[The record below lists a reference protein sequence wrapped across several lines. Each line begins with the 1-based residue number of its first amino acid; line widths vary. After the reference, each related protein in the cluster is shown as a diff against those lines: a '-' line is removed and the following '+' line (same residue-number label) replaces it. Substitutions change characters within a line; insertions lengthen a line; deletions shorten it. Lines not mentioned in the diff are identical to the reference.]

1 MSELTSGSSL
11 TGAPYP
17 GAPVTY
23 VEAVESGAVLRPLR
37 WGLPDILIA
46 LLLAL
51 FVPLVVVSGV
61 LSAGVSRT
69 GAVVLMLSLTLPWVG
84 FGLWPLVT
92 TRVQGNGATIDLG
105 FSLRRVDVIWGIG
118 GGIACLLLGTAV
130 GWLTEKVF
138 GSFDSAA
145 GDALASAEVARW
157 VVWAFALCASIGA
170 PVFEELC
177 FRGLAFAALAR
188 SSSRLG
194 LPPVPIATIGSALL
208 FALVHLEPVRIPVL
222 LTIGLV
228 LSLLRARTGR
238 VGASIVAHSFNN
250 LVAVVGI
257 LVVYP

>member
-1 MSELTSGSSL
+1 MSELTSGSPL

-23 VEAVESGAVLRPLR
+23 VEAVASGAVLRPSR
-37 WGLPDILIA
+37 WGLPDVVIA
-46 LLLAL
+46 LLIAL

-61 LSAGVSRT
+61 LAAGASRN
-69 GAVVLMLSLTLPWVG
+69 GAVVLLLSLMLPWVG
-84 FGLWPLVT
+84 FGIWPLVT
-92 TRVQGNGATIDLG
+92 TRLQGNGATIDLG
-105 FSLRRVDVIWGIG
+105 LSLRRSDLLWGIG
-118 GGIACLLLGTAV
+118 GGIACLVLGTAV
-130 GWLTEKVF
+130 GWVTEKLF

-145 GDALASAEVARW
+145 GDALASADVARW
-157 VVWAFALCASIGA
+157 VVWAFALCASVGA

-188 SSSRLG
+188 TASRRG
-194 LPPVPIATIGSALL
+194 LPAVPLATFGSALL

-222 LTIGLV
+222 LSIGLV
-228 LSLLRARTGR
+228 LSVLRARTGR

-257 LVVYP
+257 LVIYP